1 CWKMTIG
8 HCSRSSR
15 VGRRGYHELPSCKV
29 AGFVLFSDIVPGTYS
44 KLTGQNLLWA
54 TICTRSDTQQLHY
67 IVAHRR
73 VSVASNLL
81 PCYVE
86 LESIDVNIVRFRR
99 QPGYFAQHSPGAD
112 STKDRFP
119 SYGARLSCTNK
130 TARYLIAVGH
140 HASNHDFCIPRL
152 ARSMD
157 RVSNDGR
164 RCIGRWRFRLV

>member
-1 CWKMTIG
+1 MTRTDFFYGVGSKNPESVYDALVLVRINILSCWKMTIE

-15 VGRRGYHELPSCKV
+15 VGRRGDHELPSWKG

-86 LESIDVNIVRFRR
+86 LESIDVNIVRVRR

-119 SYGARLSCTNK
+119 S
-130 TARYLIAVGH
+130 
-140 HASNHDFCIPRL
+140 
-152 ARSMD
+152 
-157 RVSNDGR
+157 
-164 RCIGRWRFRLV
+164 